1 MSSINTNYE
10 AHSADLSQNTSY
22 SQEPDNSQDAYMPE
36 QLVKALS
43 NPLFPALDSQ
53 LRAGRH
59 ISSDDMD
66 NYAFLSDFDGDL
78 GAFYQRY
85 NAELVRAPEGFF
97 YLRPRSTSFI
107 GRSVLSELDM
117 LVGKILC
124 FLYLS
129 PERLAHEGIFT
140 NQELY
145 EELLNLA
152 DEKKLMRL
160 VTNRATGSDLDKEKL
175 FEKVRTSLRRLRRIG
190 MVLPVGDD
198 EKFRISEAAFRFGAD
213 VRVGDDVREAQL
225 RLIRDGEAV
234 LDPEAVDPNKV
245 NDTEDKKDASDE
257 QSEDFSEQEQTEEQK
272 AGDL

>member
-1 MSSINTNYE
+1 MSSINTDYQAPESANY
-10 AHSADLSQNTSY
+10 SDLET
-22 SQEPDNSQDAYMPE
+22 YMPE
-36 QLVKALS
+36 ALVKALS
-43 NPLFPALDSQ
+43 NPLFPALDSA

-59 ISSDDMD
+59 ISSEDLD
-66 NYAFLSDFDGDL
+66 NHAYLCDYDVELAG
-78 GAFYQRY
+78 FYQRY
-85 NAELVRAPEGFF
+85 NAELVKAPEGFF

-145 EELLNLA
+145 DELLTLA

-190 MVLPVGDD
+190 MVISIGDD
-198 EKFRISEAAFRFGAD
+198 DKFRISEAVFRFGAD
-213 VRVGDDVREAQL
+213 VRVGDDIKEAQI

-234 LDPEAVDPNKV
+234 LDPAKV
-245 NDTEDKKDASDE
+245 EQDQAEQAKKQDQASDE
-257 QSEDFSEQEQTEEQK
+257 KQNELMLDQDQQEQQEQ
-272 AGDL
+272 AGEL